1 MSTSD
6 NNQVKLSQIPQGSGS
21 GLDADTLQRKRPTDF
36 LQLGSTKSDEL
47 WYQSVTIN
55 TTITA
60 GSTGTVSVTWPT
72 TFIAAPVGWV
82 GSVVSGSVFAQFE
95 LRLSG
100 LSTTG
105 ATLNVFNPTAGSLS
119 PNFVVTV
126 FSLGKV

>member
-1 MSTSD
+1 MPTSD
-6 NNQVKLSQIPQGSGS
+6 KKAVKLSDLPQGAGS

-47 WYQSVTIN
+47 WYQSVTVN
-55 TTITA
+55 TTVTA
-60 GSTGTVSVTWPT
+60 GSTGTVSITWPT
-72 TFIAAPVGWV
+72 TFIAAPVGWI
-82 GSVVSGSVFAQFE
+82 GNVVSGSVFAQLE

-100 LSTTG
+100 LTASG